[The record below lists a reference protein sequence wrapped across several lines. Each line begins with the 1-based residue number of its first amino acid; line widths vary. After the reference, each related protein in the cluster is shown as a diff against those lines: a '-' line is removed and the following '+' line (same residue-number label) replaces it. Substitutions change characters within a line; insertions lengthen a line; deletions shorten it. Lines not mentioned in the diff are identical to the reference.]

1 MPSIKQQPCCLASM
15 CLWTMI
21 MFESLLIFLFRGN
34 HIWMFPHD
42 ISYDMVIA
50 EQHSIFSSFCCRGNH
65 IWIFP
70 HDILHLVVIVEQ
82 SLNICFSF
90 FCREAVES
98 CENWSQS
105 TTQQVDLAFNIF
117 FMIYFFI
124 RVSTSF
130 DYSWGNLAVHD
141 CSFVSFSAECCQ
153 WEGHN
158 CKNISDHLQCLK
170 HCGLVI
176 SHDNIGLSQHWIR

>member
-1 MPSIKQQPCCLASM
+1 MLKTTFQWTVNQNTKIFIRENAFQMPYIKQQPCCLASM

-42 ISYDMVIA
+42 MSYDMVIA

-70 HDILHLVVIVEQ
+70 HDILRLVVVVEQ

-124 RVSTSF
+124 RVSTYLIILGKTLQF
-130 DYSWGNLAVHD
+130 VIVHFFLI
-141 CSFVSFSAECCQ
+141 CWVLWMKGS
-153 WEGHN
+153 
-158 CKNISDHLQCLK
+158 
-170 HCGLVI
+170 
-176 SHDNIGLSQHWIR
+176 